1 LMKFGVQSIH
11 GSMPLNFESNSTE
24 ALESMLEILRGGHPL
39 ISCSA
44 NESNKQGEAD
54 GTLIGGNL
62 SIVFSLLGTDDAL
75 NFDGGILFLE
85 DLAEQLYHLDRMFFA
100 LKKTGAFGKI
110 KGLIIGGMTDLED
123 TDNPTGLTIAE
134 IVSHHFTYSKIP
146 ICYDFP
152 IGHFADN
159 RSVIVGAKVHL
170 KVAETCT
177 ELSYLN
183 SF

>member
-1 LMKFGVQSIH
+1 M
-11 GSMPLNFESNSTE
+11 
-24 ALESMLEILRGGHPL
+24 
-39 ISCSA
+39 
-44 NESNKQGEAD
+44 
-54 GTLIGGNL
+54 
-62 SIVFSLLGTDDAL
+62 

-100 LKKTGAFGKI
+100 LKKTGALGKI

-123 TDNPTGLTIAE
+123 TDNPTGLTIEE